1 MRWLVGLITI
11 VLLSSCS
18 AQWHLKRAV
27 KKDPTLLKTDTIAIV
42 DTVVTPPV
50 TLTDTVITR
59 TQDTVVVQKDK
70 LKVQVVRSY
79 DTIMVDAVCES
90 DTIVQI
96 VEVPVPSV
104 VMKDSDR
111 WYNKVYKFSF
121 YVLLILLLASLAIF
135 WVRDVTSW
143 LFSGLKFRYE
153 FVEVFHND

>member
-1 MRWLVGLITI
+1 MKWLVGLITV

-27 KKDPTLLKTDTIAIV
+27 KKDPTLLNTDTIAIV

-121 YVLLILLLASLAIF
+121 YVLLILLLLLYF
-135 WVRDVTSW
+135 LRVNRP
-143 LFSGLKFRYE
+143 L
-153 FVEVFHND
+153 

>member
-1 MRWLVGLITI
+1 MRWLAGLITI

-121 YVLLILLLASLAIF
+121 YVLLILLLLLYYLR
-135 WVRDVTSW
+135 VNRP
-143 LFSGLKFRYE
+143 L
-153 FVEVFHND
+153 

>member
-1 MRWLVGLITI
+1 MKWLVGLITV

-27 KKDPTLLKTDTIAIV
+27 KKDPTLLNTDTIAIV

-121 YVLLILLLASLAIF
+121 YVLLILLLLLYYLR
-135 WVRDVTSW
+135 VNRP
-143 LFSGLKFRYE
+143 L
-153 FVEVFHND
+153 

>member
-1 MRWLVGLITI
+1 MRWLAGLITI

-42 DTVVTPPV
+42 DTIVTPPV

-59 TQDTVVVQKDK
+59 TQDTVIVQKDK

-121 YVLLILLLASLAIF
+121 YVLLILLLLLWF
-135 WVRDVTSW
+135 LRVNRPV
-143 LFSGLKFRYE
+143 
-153 FVEVFHND
+153 

>member
-1 MRWLVGLITI
+1 MKWLAGLITI

-121 YVLLILLLASLAIF
+121 YVLLILLLLLYYLRANRPL
-135 WVRDVTSW
+135 
-143 LFSGLKFRYE
+143 
-153 FVEVFHND
+153 

>member
-1 MRWLVGLITI
+1 MKWLYLLTI
-11 VLLSSCS
+11 SVLLSSCS
-18 AQWHLKRAV
+18 AKWHLKKAV
-27 KKDPTLLKTDTIAIV
+27 QKDPTLLKTDTIAIV
-42 DTVVTPPV
+42 DTIVTPPV

-121 YVLLILLLASLAIF
+121 YVLLILLLLLYF
-135 WVRDVTSW
+135 LRVNRP
-143 LFSGLKFRYE
+143 L
-153 FVEVFHND
+153 

>member
-1 MRWLVGLITI
+1 MRWLAGLITI

-42 DTVVTPPV
+42 DTIVTPPV

-59 TQDTVVVQKDK
+59 AQDTVVVQKDK

-104 VMKDSDR
+104 VMRDSDR

-121 YVLLILLLASLAIF
+121 YVLLILLLLLYF
-135 WVRDVTSW
+135 LRVNRP
-143 LFSGLKFRYE
+143 L
-153 FVEVFHND
+153 

>member
-121 YVLLILLLASLAIF
+121 YVLLILLLLLYF
-135 WVRDVTSW
+135 LRVNRP
-143 LFSGLKFRYE
+143 L
-153 FVEVFHND
+153 

>member
-104 VMKDSDR
+104 VMRDSDR

-121 YVLLILLLASLAIF
+121 YVLLILLLLLYF
-135 WVRDVTSW
+135 LRVNRP
-143 LFSGLKFRYE
+143 L
-153 FVEVFHND
+153 

>member
-1 MRWLVGLITI
+1 MKWLAGLITI
-11 VLLSSCS
+11 ALLSSCS

-42 DTVVTPPV
+42 DTIVTPPV

-59 TQDTVVVQKDK
+59 TQDTVIVQKDK

-96 VEVPVPSV
+96 VEVPVPSI

-121 YVLLILLLASLAIF
+121 YVLLILLLLLWF
-135 WVRDVTSW
+135 LRVNRP
-143 LFSGLKFRYE
+143 F
-153 FVEVFHND
+153 

>member
-1 MRWLVGLITI
+1 MKWLVKLIL
-11 VLLSSCS
+11 VSLLSSCS

-42 DTVVTPPV
+42 DTIVTPPV

-96 VEVPVPSV
+96 VEVPVPSI

-121 YVLLILLLASLAIF
+121 YVLLILLLLLYF
-135 WVRDVTSW
+135 LRVNRP
-143 LFSGLKFRYE
+143 L
-153 FVEVFHND
+153 